1 MGMYAYV
8 VVYMHKVA
16 YMRSVCVISVCLCGI
31 LFITANTINLSS
43 SLPHSSVL
51 YTVNIYMKYKKR
63 EHIISICK
71 TCTWRIVASLD
82 TFILSWF
89 ITGSV
94 TAGASIASLEVLTK
108 MFLYY
113 AHERQWEKPA
123 FNNYVVNVY
132 LRLRGRY

>member
-1 MGMYAYV
+1 MKTFLY
-8 VVYMHKVA
+8 
-16 YMRSVCVISVCLCGI
+16 STIVCNIVN
-31 LFITANTINLSS
+31 NT
-43 SLPHSSVL
+43 
-51 YTVNIYMKYKKR
+51 MKYKKR

-71 TCTWRIVASLD
+71 TCTWRVVASLD
-82 TFILSWF
+82 TFILSWL

-123 FNNYVVNVY
+123 FNDYIVSKYMWVKKVTPVFNISK
-132 LRLRGRY
+132 